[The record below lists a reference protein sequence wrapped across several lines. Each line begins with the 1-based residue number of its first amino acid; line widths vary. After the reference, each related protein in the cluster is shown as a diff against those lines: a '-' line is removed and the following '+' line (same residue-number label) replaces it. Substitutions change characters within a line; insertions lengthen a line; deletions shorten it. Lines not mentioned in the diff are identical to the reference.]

1 MTNEEPVA
9 VSICH
14 GYGGAIKV
22 EATVDGIRYIIEREH
37 IVDLLEDMILE
48 KGYTAYKKKH
58 QVIPRLEIK
67 K

>member
-1 MTNEEPVA
+1 MNEEPVA
-9 VSICH
+9 VIIGH
-14 GYGGAIKV
+14 GYGGAIKI
-22 EATVDGIRYIIEREH
+22 EAVVDGIRYVIEREH

-48 KGYTAYKKKH
+48 KGYTAHKKKH